1 MTLNELRKALNDLGI
16 EYMIKKQN
24 THSEDCRGNLV
35 TVRFLVEDEKE
46 G

>member
-16 EYMIKKQN
+16 EYMIKQEN
-24 THSEDCRGNLV
+24 TYSEDCRGNLV
-35 TVRFLVEDEKE
+35 TVRFLVDNEKE